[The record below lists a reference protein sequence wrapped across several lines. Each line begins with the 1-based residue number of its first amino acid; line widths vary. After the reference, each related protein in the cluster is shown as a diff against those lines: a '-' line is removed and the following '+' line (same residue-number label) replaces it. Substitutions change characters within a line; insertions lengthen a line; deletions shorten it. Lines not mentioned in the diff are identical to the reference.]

1 MLEQINQE
9 TILSIREDYESFA
22 NFCIILVGLLKNN
35 LYHIREEFVFQTIR
49 HGIHDLKP
57 IYSGYSSIAAIK
69 KHNGRT
75 THMCREHYH
84 SRAICARKIVEIIK
98 TTKELEFQDLVDF
111 IKESCKVHYTTSE
124 ENNKLAQYQN
134 KENYDWKE
142 AYKTLDIHL
151 VKYDGIKTWYKVDGI
166 KYYKTKQ
173 EIQDILGL
181 TLYGLDNLI
190 EEKGDDIL
198 IM

>member
-1 MLEQINQE
+1 MLEAINSE
-9 TILSIREDYESFA
+9 TILSIREDYVAFA
-22 NFCIILVGLLKNN
+22 NFCIMLVGLLKTNSH
-35 LYHIREEFVFQTIR
+35 YIREEFIFQAIR

-57 IYSGYSSIAAIK
+57 IYSGYSSIAAIL
-69 KHNGRT
+69 KHNGRI

-84 SRAICARKIVEIIK
+84 SRAIRARQIIHMIK
-98 TTKELEFQDLVDF
+98 STNDLDFQELVDF
-111 IKESCKVHYTTSE
+111 IKESCKVHYTTAE
-124 ENNKLAQYQN
+124 ENTKLAAFQI

-142 AYKTLDIHL
+142 AYKTLGIHL
-151 VKYDGIKTWYKVDGI
+151 AKYDGIKTWYKINGI

-181 TLYGLDNLI
+181 TLYALDNII